1 MSALSWDAM
10 LIMTK
15 VDLEFISDADMY
27 LYLEKGVRGG
37 VSYISNAYK
46 KVNNKYLT
54 SYDPK
59 Q

>member
-1 MSALSWDAM
+1 M

-27 LYLEKGVRGG
+27 LYFEKGVRGG